1 MKVEDLLVAKVE
13 PVPSVSDRNP
23 DVECEF
29 FHTRQVSHCSRVF
42 KGHKDWNHRATL
54 WVVACLLVMH
64 TTLFLLQVAVAA
76 TD

>member
-13 PVPSVSDRNP
+13 PIPSVSDRNP

-29 FHTRQVSHCSRVF
+29 FHTRQVCHCSCFF
-42 KGHKDWNHRATL
+42 KGSKDWNRRVTL
-54 WVVACLLVMH
+54 WVVASLLVMH
-64 TTLFLLQVAVAA
+64 TTIFLLQVAVAA